1 VKLRFVTSPRGN
13 YHMTELLAGLC
24 AAAVDGGHDA
34 AVEMDGFPDPDA
46 EVVCVVIPHEFYGCE
61 PPQSWPSEAQRHRTI
76 GLCVENPLTPWFERA
91 CELAPA
97 FAGSLAINRSSL
109 TEMHRRGLAAR
120 HLQLGY
126 THHWDTWGGGDDDR
140 PIDVTY
146 LGTTDA
152 RRDALIAGYGR
163 WLWPHRTAMLVP
175 TLAPKRTPRP
185 DYLIDR
191 GKYLHL
197 RRSKLLVN
205 LHRETSRS
213 FEWIRVLQAIANGC
227 VVVSEPSLDHHP
239 LVAGEHF
246 VVAAPKGIPHV
257 VNRLLA
263 DPDRLAAIRARA
275 YELIRT
281 ELGMDAAVDQLVAEA
296 ERVLGSGSRVPQLT
310 AVPTRPQ
317 AEAHLPD
324 SRPAEL
330 INLGIGIRTLGS
342 DVMELRRA
350 VQDLGERVGGRD
362 PAAAPELVACTPAY
376 ADARPRV
383 SIAVTLYNYEREVL
397 RALRSVAASQFAD
410 YEVLIVDDASTDAS
424 LAGVVEFASDHPW
437 MALSVRHS
445 RCNRG
450 LGASR
455 NALIDNARGEFL
467 FVLDADNTI
476 YPTALGRLVE
486 ALDRDPG
493 ASFSY
498 PMLAV
503 TRADDPVDLLS
514 HRAWDPE
521 GFRGGN
527 YIDAMALIRLDDLIT
542 FGGYTE
548 NVRLTGWED
557 FDLWCRCAEAGG
569 RGRLVP
575 EVLAEYR
582 QTSHSMLATIQ
593 TDVTVAWSVMHA
605 RFPSLVGAAPGP

>member
-1 VKLRFVTSPRGN
+1 
-13 YHMTELLAGLC
+13 
-24 AAAVDGGHDA
+24 
-34 AVEMDGFPDPDA
+34 
-46 EVVCVVIPHEFYGCE
+46 
-61 PPQSWPSEAQRHRTI
+61 
-76 GLCVENPLTPWFERA
+76 
-91 CELAPA
+91 
-97 FAGSLAINRSSL
+97 
-109 TEMHRRGLAAR
+109 
-120 HLQLGY
+120 
-126 THHWDTWGGGDDDR
+126 
-140 PIDVTY
+140 
-146 LGTTDA
+146 
-152 RRDALIAGYGR
+152 
-163 WLWPHRTAMLVP
+163 
-175 TLAPKRTPRP
+175 
-185 DYLIDR
+185 
-191 GKYLHL
+191 
-197 RRSKLLVN
+197 
-205 LHRETSRS
+205 
-213 FEWIRVLQAIANGC
+213 
-227 VVVSEPSLDHHP
+227 
-239 LVAGEHF
+239 
-246 VVAAPKGIPHV
+246 
-257 VNRLLA
+257 
-263 DPDRLAAIRARA
+263 
-275 YELIRT
+275 
-281 ELGMDAAVDQLVAEA
+281 
-296 ERVLGSGSRVPQLT
+296 
-310 AVPTRPQ
+310 
-317 AEAHLPD
+317 
-324 SRPAEL
+324 
-330 INLGIGIRTLGS
+330 
-342 DVMELRRA
+342 
-350 VQDLGERVGGRD
+350 
-362 PAAAPELVACTPAY
+362 
-376 ADARPRV
+376 V

>member
-1 VKLRFVTSPRGN
+1 
-13 YHMTELLAGLC
+13 MTELLAGLC

-34 AVEMDGFPDPDA
+34 AMETEGFPDPDA

-61 PPQSWPSEAQRHRTI
+61 PPQSWPSEAQRQQTI
-76 GLCVENPLTPWFERA
+76 GLCVENPSTPWFERA

-109 TEMHRRGLAAR
+109 TEMRRRGLAGR

-126 THHWDTWGGGDDDR
+126 TRHWDAWGGAADDR
-140 PIDVTY
+140 PVDVTY
-146 LGTTDA
+146 LGTTDP
-152 RRDALIAGYGR
+152 RRDALVAGYGR
-163 WLWPHRTAMLVP
+163 WLWPRRTAMLVP
-175 TLAPKRTPRP
+175 IQGPKRTARA
-185 DYLIDR
+185 DYLIDHE
-191 GKYLHL
+191 KYLHL
-197 RRSKLLVN
+197 GRSKLLVN
-205 LHRETSRS
+205 LHRETTCS
-213 FEWIRVLQAIANGC
+213 FEWIRILQAIANGC

-246 VVAAPKGIPHV
+246 IVAGPKSIPHV
-257 VNRLLA
+257 VNRLLEN
-263 DPDRLAAIRARA
+263 PDRIAAIRARA
-275 YELIRT
+275 YELTRT
-281 ELGMDAAVDQLVAEA
+281 KLNMGAAVDQLAVEA
-296 ERVLGSGSRVPQLT
+296 ERVLASRPRVPQLHAAAT
-310 AVPTRPQ
+310 SPP
-317 AEAHLPD
+317 AEAHVPAG
-324 SRPAEL
+324 RPPEL
-330 INLGIGIRTLGS
+330 VHLGIGIRTLGS
-342 DVMELRRA
+342 DVTELRRA
-350 VQDLGERVGGRD
+350 VQDLSERLDGRD
-362 PAAAPELVACTPAY
+362 PAAAPELVACTPAF

-383 SIAVTLYNYEREVL
+383 SIAVTVYNYEREVL
-397 RALRSVAASQFAD
+397 EALRGVAASQFTD
-410 YEVLIVDDASTDAS
+410 YEVLVVDDASTDTS

-437 MALSVRHS
+437 MPLAVRRS
-445 RCNRG
+445 RRNRG

-455 NALIDNARGEFL
+455 NTLMNNARGEFL

-503 TRADDPVDLLS
+503 TRAGDPVELLS
-514 HRAWDPE
+514 HRAWDPTAF
-521 GFRGGN
+521 GAGN
-527 YIDAMALIRLDDLIT
+527 YIDAMALIRLDDLVA

-557 FDLWCRCAEAGG
+557 FDLWCRCVEAGG

-582 QTSHSMLATIQ
+582 QTGHSMLATIQ
-593 TDVTVAWSVMHA
+593 TDLTVAWSVMHA
-605 RFPSLVGAAPGP
+605 RFPALVGAAPGV